1 MKASKLFSLNIW
13 DFAKGLIVA
22 VLTPIIVFAQGYF
35 ANGTLDLAWQ
45 SLLAVGLSG
54 FLAYLI
60 KNFFSD
66 QPKQVEPKFDLDVK
80 ALIDQE
86 ENNITDPIRPDFPKG
101 RKF

>member
-1 MKASKLFSLNIW
+1 MKQSKLFTLNIW

-66 QPKQVEPKFDLDVK
+66 EPKLTATISDKDINAVVGG
-80 ALIDQE
+80 
-86 ENNITDPIRPDFPKG
+86 RPNDRSPK
-101 RKF
+101 